1 MSNNTPPIHVTVLP
15 ASTQAGEATIR
26 ALLSAEQ
33 QPSIR
38 GIYRDTSKAPDEFT
52 SNPRFDAAK
61 GDIDI
66 WSGLDFR
73 GSDAV
78 FYNPPPPFDGR
89 DPAVFAAQAAN
100 NVLAA
105 LKRVPSVKRLV
116 VSSAMG
122 SQYERGTGMLR
133 LNHVTDLVLKKA
145 VPEVVIVKPAYYYE
159 TWAAAAK
166 GAGPEELC
174 FESPLEDPEYKVP
187 MISAE
192 DVGKFCAG
200 YLLDSSE
207 ASKQSLRT
215 VELRGPR
222 SYSATDVHKAI
233 ENATGKKWEL
243 ANIPREGL
251 AKLFGKEVPEVYV
264 SEFVELITAMLPG
277 GVLAGGARGRGGYC
291 QGHDRAGGGVA
302 EDGVGIRTRT

>member
-1 MSNNTPPIHVTVLP
+1 MSNNIPIHVTVLP

-26 ALLSAEQ
+26 ALLNAEQ
-33 QPSIR
+33 KPIIR

-52 SNPRFDAAK
+52 DNPRFDAAK
-61 GDIDI
+61 GDIDL

-89 DPAVFAAQAAN
+89 DPAVFAAQTAN

-145 VPEVVIVKPAYYYE
+145 VPEVVIVRPAYYYE

-166 GAGPEELC
+166 TKGTDDLC
-174 FESPLEDPEYKVP
+174 FESPLEDPDYKIP
-187 MISAE
+187 MLSVE
-192 DVGKFCAG
+192 DIGKFCAG

-207 ASKQSLRT
+207 ASKQSLRS
-215 VELRGPR
+215 VELHGPR
-222 SYSATDVHKAI
+222 NYSSVDVHKAI

-251 AKLFGKEVPEVYV
+251 AEHFGKEVPEVYV
-264 SEFVELITAMLPG
+264 PEFVELITAMLPG
-277 GVLAGGARGRGGYC
+277 GVLAGHLEGGEDTIRGTVELEEALRKMVSG
-291 QGHDRAGGGVA
+291 
-302 EDGVGIRTRT
+302 